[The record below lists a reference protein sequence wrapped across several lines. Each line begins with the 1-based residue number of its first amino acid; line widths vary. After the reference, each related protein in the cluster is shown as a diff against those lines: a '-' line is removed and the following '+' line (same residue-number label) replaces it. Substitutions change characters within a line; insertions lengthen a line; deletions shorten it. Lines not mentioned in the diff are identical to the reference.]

1 MVRDTMEKKQAGT
14 GDESITREQGLH
26 NRVDNE
32 NHTKKVAFRKMLEEG
47 VEM

>member
-1 MVRDTMEKKQAGT
+1 MVRDTMEKKQAGK

-32 NHTKKVAFRKMLEEG
+32 NRTKKVAFKKMLKK
-47 VEM
+47 V